1 VTSTDALIDGLVAG
15 AQPVRRMRTPFVRAA
30 SYLALTAAVIAA
42 LVAWQGVR
50 FDLLVRLAQPGFSLS
65 LGGAIATGI
74 LAAWSA
80 AALSVPGR
88 SRLWLLLPLP
98 TLAIWLAS
106 VGQGCL
112 INWITLGDGQ
122 VQRAEVI
129 DCTLSLMLAAL
140 PLTAA
145 MLALLR
151 RAAPIPLGPA
161 TLAGGLAAAGLT
173 SAAMTLL
180 HQHDASVMVLIWNV
194 GTLALVVMLQLV
206 LAYAIPPRA
215 R

>member
-1 VTSTDALIDGLVAG
+1 MTSTDALIDGLA
-15 AQPVRRMRTPFVRAA
+15 ASARPVRRLRAPLLRAA
-30 SYLALTAAVIAA
+30 AYLALTAGVVAA
-42 LVAWQGVR
+42 LIAWQGVR
-50 FDLLVRLAQPGFSLS
+50 ADLLAQLTQPGFFLS

-80 AALSVPGR
+80 ATLSVPGR
-88 SRLWLLLPLP
+88 SPLWLLLPLP
-98 TLAIWLAS
+98 SLAIWLAS
-106 VGQGCL
+106 VGRGCMV
-112 INWITLGDGQ
+112 NWITLGNEQ

-129 DCTLSLMLAAL
+129 DCALSLALAAL

-145 MLALLR
+145 MLALLN
-151 RAAPIPLGPA
+151 RAAPIRLGAA

-194 GTLALVVMLQLV
+194 GTLALVVMLQLM
-206 LAYAIPPRA
+206 LARAMPRA
-215 R
+215 N